1 MIIGEDV
8 LPVDIEAN
16 TTRLCRIK
24 NSARRSI
31 STLEEKDRILNTWTF
46 QTTDQMT
53 KKLNELAEIPDSE
66 IKFVD
71 ILLPVQML
79 KVSLF
84 FFSFINVN
92 YIKIVIKL
100 KMQKDFKMLAF

>member
-8 LPVDIEAN
+8 LPVDIDAN

-31 STLEEKDRILNTWTF
+31 STLKEKDRILNTWTF